1 MEKLLPM
8 AEQLDRAAV
17 ELRLDHPIHNRLAI
31 ILIDNAVELMAKEAL
46 FVHTAIG
53 GDYCGITA
61 KHRKMAR
68 SRNLHQQLAV
78 LTFIG
83 EMTPLEAE
91 FVLAAHDHR
100 NSAYHEGYAGEP
112 YLRQL
117 AFHYYEFACR
127 YVARFSKA
135 FYSWS
140 SNFQYT
146 EIGRRYHEA
155 TRDSDRLLGKIDRA
169 KLAAMLLSQLP
180 APSAISLQHALAED
194 LERDREGVARSLRF
208 LRDNSWPRK
217 PTAFLLAK
225 AQFES
230 ARDFAL
236 EKQGLENTPY
246 GTPRRIEAVQYANK
260 NYANFTP
267 RYKAVPHGSWAQSI
281 QRIRTTD
288 DPILAT
294 ALFQRTR
301 KNMAFLRD
309 TLGHAAM
316 RLEGELDRD

>member
-1 MEKLLPM
+1 M

-78 LTFIG
+78 LTFVG
-83 EMTPLEAE
+83 ELTPLEAE

-112 YLRQL
+112 YQRQL
-117 AFHYYEFACR
+117 AFLYYEFACS
-127 YVARFSKA
+127 YVARFTKA

-155 TRDSDRLLGKIDRA
+155 TSDSDQLLGKIDRA
-169 KLAAMLLSQLP
+169 KLAAMLLNQLP
-180 APSAISLQHALAED
+180 DPSAIS
-194 LERDREGVARSLRF
+194 
-208 LRDNSWPRK
+208 
-217 PTAFLLAK
+217 
-225 AQFES
+225 
-230 ARDFAL
+230 
-236 EKQGLENTPY
+236 
-246 GTPRRIEAVQYANK
+246 EAAN
-260 NYANFTP
+260 
-267 RYKAVPHGSWAQSI
+267 VL
-281 QRIRTTD
+281 
-288 DPILAT
+288 PITMELAT
-294 ALFQRTR
+294 TAMTANTANLVASPKCPRVRAT
-301 KNMAFLRD
+301 
-309 TLGHAAM
+309 AAQIASVSS
-316 RLEGELDRD
+316 RPGPIS

>member
-1 MEKLLPM
+1 MEKLLPI

-53 GDYCGITA
+53 GDYCGITS

-78 LTFIG
+78 LTFVG
-83 EMTPLEAE
+83 ELTPLETE
-91 FVLAAHDHR
+91 FVLAVHDHR

-117 AFHYYEFACR
+117 AFLYYDFACR
-127 YVARFSKA
+127 YLTRFSKA
-135 FYSWS
+135 FFSWS
-140 SNFQYT
+140 SQFRYT
-146 EIGRRYHEA
+146 DVSRRYHDASREE
-155 TRDSDRLLGKIDRA
+155 DGLMGKIDRTKLA
-169 KLAAMLLSQLP
+169 KLLLNQLP
-180 APSAISLQHALAED
+180 EPSAIPLQQALADD
-194 LERDREGVARSLRF
+194 LHRDREGVAQSLRF
-208 LRDNSWPRK
+208 LRESTWPQK

-236 EKQGLENTPY
+236 EKHGLENTPF
-246 GTPRRIEAVQYANK
+246 GTARRIEAVQYVKK
-260 NYANFTP
+260 NDANFMP
-267 RYKAVPHGSWAQSI
+267 KYKAVPHGSWAQSI
-281 QRIRTTD
+281 ARIRSTD
-288 DPILAT
+288 DPMLAV

-301 KNMAFLRD
+301 KSMAFLRD
-309 TLGHAAM
+309 TLGHAVM
-316 RLEGELDRD
+316 KLEGELDRD